1 MKYQVLFAACT
12 LLFLNLTACNTHT
25 PSQASDEEIKAE
37 FEEVFHTF
45 YEVYGSSDPDFVD
58 YYAED
63 FINMDNSGNVER
75 GAEQYKKVWEDN
87 FSTTVID
94 TISYTGPEIIFSR
107 DMIFTYNDYWERFKN
122 RETGETRE
130 VSGTWM
136 AVWKPI
142 DGEWKVV
149 MTTYHSP

>member
-1 MKYQVLFAACT
+1 MKYL
-12 LLFLNLTACNTHT
+12 LLFTSCTILTLTLTSCSTD
-25 PSQASDEEIKAE
+25 SQKSDQEIRAE

-63 FINMDNSGNVER
+63 FINMDNTGNVER
-75 GAEQYKKVWEDN
+75 GAANYKKVWEAN
-87 FSTTVID
+87 FSTHVID
-94 TISYTGPEIIFSR
+94 SLSYTDPEIIFSR

-122 RETGETRE
+122 RETGESRD